1 MQRKNGA
8 CFDSTCREFVETC
21 PEPRQRSFGMNGGS
35 VTNIIRFPFPSSM
48 TKGTY
53 HFVLFLVMILSGA
66 PRQPLALAQ
75 AGGGVPRVRQ
85 PPLVR
90 ITGAFVPVAD
100 TQQSELRTL
109 VVTVKETKWRLRIRE
124 IKALTAAN
132 HHGWGLLKDLFPP
145 RLRLAGPSDLLARL
159 QQEDIAGIL
168 IILEGRLYIGDHMLY
183 VTAVTVPEPND

>member
-1 MQRKNGA
+1 
-8 CFDSTCREFVETC
+8 
-21 PEPRQRSFGMNGGS
+21 MNGGS
-35 VTNIIRFPFPSSM
+35 VMNIIRFPFPPSM
-48 TKGTY
+48 TKGIY
-53 HFVLFLVMILSGA
+53 HFVLFLVMILSFA
-66 PRQPLALAQ
+66 PQPPLALAQ

-100 TQQSELRTL
+100 TQRSELRTL

-124 IKALTAAN
+124 IKALTSAN
-132 HHGWGLLKDLFPP
+132 HHSWGLLKDLFPP

-159 QQEDIAGIL
+159 QQEDIAGIPV
-168 IILEGRLYIGDHMLY
+168 ILEGRLYVGDHMLY